1 MKHSKGGISMEGTTT
16 FIKESDKK
24 EVEEIQ
30 GFLALLNEDEKIR
43 FMSILEGA
51 KVTMLLKANDN

>member
-1 MKHSKGGISMEGTTT
+1 MEGTTT
-16 FIKESDKK
+16 YINESSKK

-30 GFLALLNEDEKIR
+30 GFLTLLSEDEKIR

-51 KVTMLLKANDN
+51 KLTMLLKTKDISTNSNS